1 MFSVARGCASA
12 GRIVH
17 GQTEYV
23 ASFPGVHFREWG
35 RVTLVMTG
43 KSVACV
49 FVPGGS
55 LLYGNHD
62 KDPDHPG
69 KCFCQSFLCAPRVED
84 TLRGGLVVCLVSKQP
99 APTKGPLSRHGAP
112 LASFSEN

>member
-1 MFSVARGCASA
+1 MP
-12 GRIVH
+12 

-35 RVTLVMTG
+35 RVTLVMKG

-62 KDPDHPG
+62 EDPDHPG
-69 KCFCQSFLCAPRVED
+69 KCFCQSFLPVPG
-84 TLRGGLVVCLVSKQP
+84 LHGSQGGFCFVLGKHFWGVQHSRYLLGMLADEPESVS
-99 APTKGPLSRHGAP
+99 
-112 LASFSEN
+112 

>member
-1 MFSVARGCASA
+1 MD
-12 GRIVH
+12 
-17 GQTEYV
+17 GQSEYL

-35 RVTLVMTG
+35 RVTLVMIG

-62 KDPDHPG
+62 EDPDHPG
-69 KCFCQSFLCAPRVED
+69 KCFCQSFLCAPRVEY
-84 TLRGGLVVCLVSKQP
+84 TPVRASGAWSRAWCPKSLRP
-99 APTKGPLSRHGAP
+99 PLQRTT
-112 LASFSEN
+112 